1 MILPPG
7 VWATTLLS
15 TASSNHCLSRN
26 ECWPEV
32 ALLVVRPPLAG
43 GELLELA
50 LERLL
55 DNPRRVRVALEQG
68 LGHVLGLLET
78 DVRWQRRH
86 LGIGYGFVEHGPVGR
101 ERLIP
106 GVSYAIR
113 RIHPNTLEPEQLR
126 EAGVGEVGDVLRG
139 L

>member
-68 LGHVLGLLET
+68 LGHLLGLIEA
-78 DVRWQRRH
+78 DVRRQRRH
-86 LGIGYGFVEHGPVGR
+86 FGVGDGLVEDRAVRR

-106 GVSYAIR
+106 GV
-113 RIHPNTLEPEQLR
+113 
-126 EAGVGEVGDVLRG
+126 
-139 L
+139 